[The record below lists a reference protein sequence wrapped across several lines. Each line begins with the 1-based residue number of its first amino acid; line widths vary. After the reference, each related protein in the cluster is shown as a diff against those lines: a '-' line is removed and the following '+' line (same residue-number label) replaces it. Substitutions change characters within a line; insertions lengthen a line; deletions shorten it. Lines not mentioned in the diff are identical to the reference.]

1 MKNPFYP
8 HDAAPALS
16 DIFIDDYDS
25 LKEAPIEKRLLDFW
39 QLSSPEGASD
49 EVSQAFEDALK
60 LAQTIEFIPDK
71 GLLDRSNNGSL
82 RGIKEATMTMASGEL
97 TLRQKDLIDDTG
109 DEGFACY
116 CEKDKPTL
124 DQVMRYTVSLM
135 QIAPSAL
142 EYLRTYWGCA
152 FKDSSISPNEDERQT
167 HQQSRNWFKENQ
179 KVLSTIVS
187 GPLTALV
194 YTELCQEWGY
204 NIVNF
209 GFDDTLNFVLEH
221 AMEHVRSLP
230 FDDEVREV
238 LQQNIIAMVQ
248 EKRSKIEGEVAD
260 SVKRLINSYA
270 ENYVLEVDEVG
281 SGHKGAIEMITHALE
296 HQVISEQLDATRAN
310 EALAKLQK
318 MQPFVE
324 DMRKYCRED
333 ITLDPPKAPRPKT
346 SRDIHNDRSLSADEK
361 AKLYKQAQQ
370 YEDMQGYDSEQY
382 FLDLDK
388 YFLDLDKYLSEN
400 EYGRKRLA
408 QEVRYVIDPNQ
419 LADELVDRS
428 GFSGATLR
436 ALDIL
441 QNRDETV
448 RLLGLEEEAEALRS
462 ARNRI
467 PGESKRAGYV
477 VNELL
482 KDAGVADER
491 RQELL
496 RIHAAIYYN
505 YLLFER
511 RPDGELETEKDI
523 IEYVDEAFEDIEYVV
538 DILKLSGLDYGLTG
552 DDICD
557 AAIYTRQLHLSSRE
571 YRS

>member
-1 MKNPFYP
+1 M
-8 HDAAPALS
+8 
-16 DIFIDDYDS
+16 
-25 LKEAPIEKRLLDFW
+25 
-39 QLSSPEGASD
+39 
-49 EVSQAFEDALK
+49 
-60 LAQTIEFIPDK
+60 
-71 GLLDRSNNGSL
+71 
-82 RGIKEATMTMASGEL
+82 
-97 TLRQKDLIDDTG
+97 
-109 DEGFACY
+109 
-116 CEKDKPTL
+116 
-124 DQVMRYTVSLM
+124 
-135 QIAPSAL
+135 
-142 EYLRTYWGCA
+142 
-152 FKDSSISPNEDERQT
+152 
-167 HQQSRNWFKENQ
+167 
-179 KVLSTIVS
+179 
-187 GPLTALV
+187 
-194 YTELCQEWGY
+194 
-204 NIVNF
+204 
-209 GFDDTLNFVLEH
+209 
-221 AMEHVRSLP
+221 
-230 FDDEVREV
+230 
-238 LQQNIIAMVQ
+238 LQQDIIDMVK

-260 SVKRLINSYA
+260 SVKRLIDSYA
-270 ENYVLEVDEVG
+270 ENYALGVDEVG
-281 SGHKGAIEMITHALE
+281 SGHKGAIEMITHALK
-296 HQVISEQLDATRAN
+296 HQGIREQLDATRAN

-318 MQPFVE
+318 MQTFVE

-361 AKLYKQAQQ
+361 AKLYEQARQ
-370 YEDMQGYDSEQY
+370 YENIMQRYDSEQY

-428 GFSGATLR
+428 GFSRATLR
-436 ALDIL
+436 VLYIL
-441 QNRDETV
+441 QNQDETV
-448 RLLGLEEEAEALRS
+448 RLLGLEKEAKALRS

-496 RIHAAIYYN
+496 RIHAAIDYN

-523 IEYVDEAFEDIEYVV
+523 IKYVDEAFEGIGYVV

-557 AAIYTRQLHLSSRE
+557 AAIYTRQLDLYSRE

>member
-8 HDAAPALS
+8 HDAAPAMS
-16 DIFIDDYDS
+16 DRCIDDYGS
-25 LKEAPIEKRLLDFW
+25 LKEAPIDERLLDFW

-49 EVSQAFEDALK
+49 KASQAFEGALK
-60 LAQTIEFIPDK
+60 SAQTIEFIPDK
-71 GLLDRSNNGSL
+71 GLLDRYNSGSL
-82 RGIKEATMTMASGEL
+82 RGIKAAAMASGAL
-97 TLRQKDLIDDTG
+97 TPSQECLIDDTG
-109 DEGFACY
+109 DEGFARY
-116 CEKDKPTL
+116 CEKGKPTL

-135 QIAPSAL
+135 RIAPPAL
-142 EYLRTYWGCA
+142 EYLGTYWECA
-152 FKDSSISPNEDERQT
+152 FKDSPIFPGEDEKQT
-167 HQQSRNWFKENQ
+167 HQQSRNWFKKN
-179 KVLSTIVS
+179 KNVLSTIVS

-209 GFDDTLNFVLEH
+209 GFDDTLNLVLEH

-230 FDDEVREV
+230 FDDEVREA
-238 LQQNIIAMVQ
+238 LQQNIIAMVK
-248 EKRSKIEGEVAD
+248 EKRSEIEGEVAD
-260 SVKRLINSYA
+260 SVKRLIDSYA
-270 ENYVLEVDEVG
+270 KNYVLGVDEVG
-281 SGHKGAIEMITHALE
+281 SGHKGAIEMITHALK
-296 HQVISEQLDATRAN
+296 HQGIGEQLDATRAN

-324 DMRKYCRED
+324 DMRKYWRED

-361 AKLYKQAQQ
+361 AKLYEQAQQ
-370 YEDMQGYDSEQY
+370 YEDMQGYDSEQ
-382 FLDLDK
+382 DLI
-388 YFLDLDKYLSEN
+388 DLDKYLSKN
-400 EYGRKRLA
+400 KYGSERLA

-419 LADELVDRS
+419 LADELVDSS
-428 GFSGATLR
+428 GFSRATLR
-436 ALDIL
+436 ALYIL

-448 RLLGLEEEAEALRS
+448 RLLGLEEEAKALRS

-523 IEYVDEAFEDIEYVV
+523 IKYVDKAFKDIEYVV

-552 DDICD
+552 RDICD
-557 AAIYTRQLHLSSRE
+557 AAIYTHKLHLFSRE

>member
-1 MKNPFYP
+1 M
-8 HDAAPALS
+8 S
-16 DIFIDDYDS
+16 DRCIDDYDS
-25 LKEAPIEKRLLDFW
+25 LKEVPIDERLLDLW
-39 QLSSPEGASD
+39 RLSSPEGASD
-49 EVSQAFEDALK
+49 EASQSFEGALES
-60 LAQTIEFIPDK
+60 AQTIEFIPDG
-71 GLLDRSNNGSL
+71 GLLDRSNSGSL
-82 RGIKEATMTMASGEL
+82 QGIKVAATASGVL
-97 TLRQKDLIDDTG
+97 TPSQKYLIDDTG
-109 DEGFACY
+109 DKSFACY

-135 QIAPSAL
+135 RIAPSAL
-142 EYLRTYWGCA
+142 EYLRTYWECA
-152 FKDSSISPNEDERQT
+152 FKDSPISPDEDKKQT
-167 HQQSRNWFKENQ
+167 HQQSRKWFKENQ

-209 GFDDTLNFVLEH
+209 GFDDTLNLVLEH

-230 FDDEVREV
+230 FDDEVREA

-296 HQVISEQLDATRAN
+296 HQGIREQLDATRAN

-324 DMRKYCRED
+324 DMGKYWRKHKY
-333 ITLDPPKAPRPKT
+333 ITLDPPKELRPKT
-346 SRDIHNDRSLSADEK
+346 SLDIHNDRSLSADEK

-370 YEDMQGYDSEQY
+370 YEDIMQRYDSGQD
-382 FLDLDK
+382 LIDLDE

-436 ALDIL
+436 AIDIL

-511 RPDGELETEKDI
+511 RPDGKLETEKDI
-523 IEYVDEAFEDIEYVV
+523 IKYVDKAFKDIEYVV

-552 DDICD
+552 RDICD
-557 AAIYTRQLHLSSRE
+557 AAIYTRKLHLFSRE